1 MLTRGWGPQRSVN
14 DDPGRNQWMT
24 VDSGAPGGLMLNSD
38 LCLAYDN
45 NSEHQECMKKENN
58 NNRKCKKFQNKGK
71 SINALE
77 TQCCAWTHKG
87 ALFNNRVLDKEA
99 GKDMLCGAEV
109 PNKGPDSKFEAVQDK
124 CCANQHEDSTGDC
137 DSSQW
142 PKGQAFRNILD
153 FAANETMWHDSFAE
167 AWEIATENGHL
178 DLKTLINYEDNE
190 DEYECGRLRS
200 KAICNTDP
208 MCAW

>member
-1 MLTRGWGPQRSVN
+1 
-14 DDPGRNQWMT
+14 
-24 VDSGAPGGLMLNSD
+24 
-38 LCLAYDN
+38 
-45 NSEHQECMKKENN
+45 
-58 NNRKCKKFQNKGK
+58 
-71 SINALE
+71 
-77 TQCCAWTHKG
+77 
-87 ALFNNRVLDKEA
+87 
-99 GKDMLCGAEV
+99 MLCGVEV
-109 PNKGPDSKFEAVQDK
+109 PNKGPDSRFEAVQNK
-124 CCANQHEDSTGDC
+124 CCANQHDDSTGDC

-153 FAANETMWHDSFAE
+153 FAANETMWHNSFAE

-190 DEYECGRLRS
+190 DEYECGRLRT